1 MKESASVCEPEN
13 TVCAQNASCVCS
25 SNLENVDGTC
35 VSNGKFGYLAYIK
48 QIGCLIAQNRV
59 EIGAPRYQ
67 TGHLFIHLILNLTR
81 EIKYLAVVV
90 DILS

>member
-13 TVCAQNASCVCS
+13 TLCAQNGSCVCS

-48 QIGCLIAQNRV
+48 QNGCLIAQ
-59 EIGAPRYQ
+59 
-67 TGHLFIHLILNLTR
+67 T
-81 EIKYLAVVV
+81 
-90 DILS
+90 

>member
-13 TVCAQNASCVCS
+13 TVCAQNGSCVCS

-35 VSNGKFGYLAYIK
+35 VSNGKFGDLAYIN
-48 QIGCLIAQNRV
+48 QNGCLIAQTSNRL

-67 TGHLFIHLILNLTR
+67 TGHL
-81 EIKYLAVVV
+81 
-90 DILS
+90 